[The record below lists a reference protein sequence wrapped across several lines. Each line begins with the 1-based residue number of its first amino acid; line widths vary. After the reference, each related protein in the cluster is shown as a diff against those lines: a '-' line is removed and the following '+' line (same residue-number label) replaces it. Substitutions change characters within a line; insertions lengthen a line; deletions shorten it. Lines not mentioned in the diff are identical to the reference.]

1 LSSTKSEHVAENKAT
16 FSQSF
21 VDILWEPYK
30 LCTTNVHDVQLA
42 DRSTLHWRYSTYI
55 RWKETWICEQL

>member
-1 LSSTKSEHVAENKAT
+1 MQHPIIHRIHYTSLSSTKSEHVAENKAT

-30 LCTTNVHDVQLA
+30 LCITNVHDVQLA
-42 DRSTLHWRYSTYI
+42 DRSTLH
-55 RWKETWICEQL
+55 